1 MRFSEDTRYP
11 HPVLSPGT
19 GDFSA
24 GEFDMDFTVHE
35 NPKTGSLTLEHSTT
49 LTENGII
56 SLVEEGKASVGCFV
70 KCQDTYY
77 SELLTLTW
85 PEGRTDFEAGKLL
98 NRVSLRP
105 LVWMKCDIP
114 EWDPGTIND
123 EFDPPVALK
132 HGDIIAIGD
141 EHILPVGQAKL
152 APVESIF
159 ELDNSPDIPEGILR
173 IELERDRITILV
185 GEKTYESILLLR
197 GQAQGK
203 SVVMNAVYLPAVM
216 EVLDALRDGGE
227 QYEGLRWYSP
237 FMARCDFRG
246 IDPADEKSLL
256 ESAQLLL
263 DSPVQLLSQIV
274 KEDE

>member
-1 MRFSEDTRYP
+1 MRFSEETRYP
-11 HPVLSPGT
+11 HPVLSSGT

-35 NPKTGSLTLEHSTT
+35 NPGTGSLTLEHSTT
-49 LTENGII
+49 LTENAIRD
-56 SLVEEGKASVGCFV
+56 LVGEGKAAVGCFV

-77 SELLTLTW
+77 SELLTLAW
-85 PEGRTDFEAGKLL
+85 PEGRTDFEPGKLL

-114 EWDPGTIND
+114 EWDPGTVHP
-123 EFDPPVALK
+123 EFEPPVALK

-141 EHILPVGQAKL
+141 EHIISVGQAKL

-159 ELDNSPDIPEGILR
+159 ELDSSPDIPEGVLR
-173 IELERDRITILV
+173 IDLERDRITILV
-185 GEKTYESILLLR
+185 GEKTHETILLLR

-203 SVVMNAVYLPAVM
+203 PVVMNAVYLPAIM
-216 EVLDALRDGGE
+216 EVLDALRDGGD
-227 QYEGLRWYSP
+227 QYEGFRWYTP
-237 FMARCDFRG
+237 FMARCDFKG
-246 IDPADEKSLL
+246 IDPAAEKSLL

-263 DSPVQLLSQIV
+263 DSPAQLLSQIV
-274 KEDE
+274 REDE

>member
-19 GDFSA
+19 GDFTA
-24 GEFDMDFTVHE
+24 GEFDMNFTVHE
-35 NPKTGSLTLEHSTT
+35 NPKTGSLTLEHSVT
-49 LTENGII
+49 LTENGIR
-56 SLVEEGKASVGCFV
+56 SLVEVGKASVGCFV

-85 PEGRTDFEAGKLL
+85 PGGRTDFEAGKLL

-105 LVWMKCDIP
+105 LVLMKCDIP
-114 EWDPGTIND
+114 EWDPGTIHP
-123 EFDPPVALK
+123 EFEPPVALK

-141 EHILPVGQAKL
+141 EHIISVGQAKL

-159 ELDNSPDIPEGILR
+159 ELDCSPDIPEGTLR
-173 IELERDRITILV
+173 IELERDRIAILV
-185 GEKTYESILLLR
+185 GEKTHESILLLR
-197 GQAQGK
+197 GQVQGK
-203 SVVMNAVYLPAVM
+203 PVVMNAVYLPAVM

-237 FMARCDFRG
+237 FMARCDSSG
-246 IDPADEKSLL
+246 VDPATEMSLL
-256 ESAQLLL
+256 ESAQTLL
-263 DSPVQLLSQIV
+263 DNPIQMLMQVS
-274 KEDE
+274 KEDV